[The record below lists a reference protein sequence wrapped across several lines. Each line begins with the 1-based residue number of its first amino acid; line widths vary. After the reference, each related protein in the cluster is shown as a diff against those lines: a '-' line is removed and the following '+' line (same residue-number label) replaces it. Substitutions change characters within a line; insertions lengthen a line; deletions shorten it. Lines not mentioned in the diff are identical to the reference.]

1 MSGTWA
7 TIPECLS
14 LAFSLNVVPGNARTE
29 ANPLHAAFVSGHPT
43 YEGFKS
49 RAYANQNTSC
59 SSLFIATFCV
69 NSRAHANLNYGEGR
83 TSVCKYRFNSRAYA
97 NPNMLEDHSVA
108 HAGGFNFR
116 AKYRRVEKVY

>member
-29 ANPLHAAFVSGHPT
+29 ANPLHVAFVSEHPT
-43 YEGFKS
+43 YEG
-49 RAYANQNTSC
+49 
-59 SSLFIATFCV
+59 
-69 NSRAHANLNYGEGR
+69 
-83 TSVCKYRFNSRAYA
+83 FNSRAYA
-97 NPNMLEDHSVA
+97 NPNVKTLQIEDSFHSFNSRAYANLNEFGAKVGHFFGYNSRA
-108 HAGGFNFR
+108 YANLNANALANERFNFR